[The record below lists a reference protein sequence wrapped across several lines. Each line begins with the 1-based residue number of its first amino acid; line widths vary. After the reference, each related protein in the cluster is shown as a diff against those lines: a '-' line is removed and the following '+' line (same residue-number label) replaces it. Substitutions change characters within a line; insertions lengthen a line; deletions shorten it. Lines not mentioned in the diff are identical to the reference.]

1 MKLFKLLKEQ
11 WKYMK
16 DDKGKIIYAVI
27 MTFLGS
33 LLGIT
38 YGYLIGAAT
47 EAITKKDIRGAII
60 HLLMYILVNIICHL
74 ILQREN
80 NIAFNKIRINL
91 TTRMG
96 LALYNKTLVLPS
108 KAFEEKKSGEII
120 NRIVN
125 DTSTVTELLNGIL
138 KMTIRVV
145 TCIVI
150 YIYILTQSW
159 IIALEIFIFIIL
171 TAVISKVFLP
181 KMKEKN
187 KKIQNE
193 KDTCILD
200 VNQGVLG
207 IREIKSLG
215 NRNIIFSN
223 FEKIVKKTF
232 KAQNDLAD
240 YEVNYNQIIY
250 TINAIFEALVFITCG
265 ILIFYDKATIT
276 FFIAMTYYIYSFV
289 YMTELFSNIITSYQ
303 KVVVSME
310 RINEILNNV
319 LYNDEKFGNMH
330 IDEIKGNITF
340 KDVDFGYEKDMLLLK
355 DFNLEMK
362 ANKKIA
368 IVGKSGGG
376 KTTLFNLLLR
386 LFDPVQGEIFIDD
399 INIKDFDE
407 ESLRKHISIIRQDP
421 FLFNKTIIEN
431 FKLVNPDIT
440 LDEVRSYCKKAY
452 IDEYIMSLE
461 KGYDTLIGEG
471 GVNLSGG
478 QKQRL
483 AIARTLMKNS
493 KIILFDEATS
503 ALDNESQEYIKN
515 TINELSKTHT
525 IIIIAHRLSTIKDAD
540 KIYLIDKGKVIS
552 SGSHK
557 YLIKNNKFYKQLYNP
572 EQMEL
577 NI

>member
-1 MKLFKLLKEQ
+1 MKLLKLLKEQ
-11 WKYMK
+11 WKFMR
-16 DDKGKIIYAVI
+16 DDKSKIIYAII
-27 MTFLGS
+27 MTLLAS
-33 LLGIT
+33 LLGVT

-47 EAITKKDIRGAII
+47 EAITEKNIKIAII
-60 HLLMYILVNIICHL
+60 HLLMYVLISTVCHL
-74 ILQREN
+74 ILKRGS
-80 NIAFNKIRINL
+80 NIAFNKVRINL
-91 TTRMG
+91 TKRMG
-96 LALYNKTLVLPS
+96 LALYDKTLVLPAC
-108 KAFEEKKSGEII
+108 AFEEKKSGEII

-125 DTSTVTELLNGIL
+125 DTSTVTELLSGIL
-138 KMTIRVV
+138 RMSIEIL

-159 IIALEIFIFIIL
+159 LIALEILVFIIF
-171 TAVISKVFLP
+171 TFIISKIFLP
-181 KMKEKN
+181 KMKKEN
-187 KKIQNE
+187 KKIQKE
-193 KDTCILD
+193 KDNCILD

-223 FEKIVKKTF
+223 FKKLVEKTF
-232 KAQNDLAD
+232 TAQNKLAD
-240 YEVNYNQIIY
+240 YEVNYNKTIN
-250 TINAIFEALVFITCG
+250 TINAGFEAIIFITCG
-265 ILIFYDKATIT
+265 ILIFYDMATIT
-276 FFIAMTYYIYSFV
+276 FFIAMTYYIYRFIYVS
-289 YMTELFSNIITSYQ
+289 ELFSQIGTSYQ
-303 KVVVSME
+303 KVVVAME
-310 RINEILNNV
+310 RINEITNNI

-330 IDEIKGNITF
+330 IKEIKGNITF
-340 KDVDFGYEKDMLLLK
+340 KDLDFEYEKDTLLLT
-355 DFNLEMK
+355 DFNLEIK

-386 LFDPVQGEIFIDD
+386 LFDPIQGEIYIDD

-407 ESLRKHISIIRQDP
+407 ESLRKHISVIRQEP
-421 FLFNKTIIEN
+421 FLFNKTILEN
-431 FKLVNPDIT
+431 FKLVKEDVT
-440 LDEVRSYCKKAY
+440 LEEVRECCKKAY
-452 IDEYIMSLE
+452 IDDYIMSLE

-503 ALDNESQEYIKN
+503 ALDNESQEHIKN
-515 TINELSKTHT
+515 TINELAIDHT

-540 KIYLIDKGKVIS
+540 KIYLIDSGKVIA

>member
-1 MKLFKLLKEQ
+1 MKLLKLLKEQ

-16 DDKGKIIYAVI
+16 DDKGRIIYAVI
-27 MTFLGS
+27 ITLIGS
-33 LLGIT
+33 LIGIA

-47 EAITKKDIRGAII
+47 EAITKKDIKTAII
-60 HLLMYILVNIICHL
+60 HLLMYILVSIICHL
-74 ILQREN
+74 ILQRESN
-80 NIAFNKIRINL
+80 LSFNKIRINL
-91 TTRMG
+91 TKRIG
-96 LALYNKTLVLPS
+96 LALYNKTLILPAR
-108 KAFEEKKSGEII
+108 AFEEKKSGELI
-120 NRIVN
+120 NRIIN
-125 DTSTVTELLNGIL
+125 DTSTVTDIL
-138 KMTIRVV
+138 KEMLKMLIRII

-159 IIALEIFIFIIL
+159 IIALEIFVFIII
-171 TAVISKVFLP
+171 TIIISKKYIP
-181 KMKEKN
+181 KLKERNKTVQKEK
-187 KKIQNE
+187 
-193 KDTCILD
+193 DSCILD

-223 FEKIVKKTF
+223 FKKLLEKTF
-232 KAQNDLAD
+232 KNQNELAD
-240 YEVNYNQIIY
+240 DEVTYNQITY
-250 TINAIFEALVFITCG
+250 TINAIFEAIVFITCG
-265 ILIFYDKATIT
+265 ILIFYNKASIT
-276 FFIAMTYYIYSFV
+276 FFIAMTYYIYRFI
-289 YMTELFSNIITSYQ
+289 YMAELFSQISTAYQ

-319 LYNDEKFGNMH
+319 LYSDEEFGDKH
-330 IDEIKGNITF
+330 IEEIKGNITF
-340 KDVDFGYEKDMLLLK
+340 KDVDFGYEKNTLLLT
-355 DFNLEMK
+355 DFNLEIK

-386 LFDPVQGEIFIDD
+386 LFNPVQGEIYIDD

-407 ESLRKHISIIRQDP
+407 ESLRKHISVIRQEP
-421 FLFNKTIIEN
+421 FLFNKTILEN
-431 FKLVNPDIT
+431 FKLVKEDVT
-440 LDEVRSYCKKAY
+440 LEEVRECCKKAY
-452 IDEYIMSLE
+452 IDDYIMSLE

-503 ALDNESQEYIKN
+503 ALDNESQEHIKN
-515 TINELSKTHT
+515 TINELAIDHT

-540 KIYLIDKGKVIS
+540 KIYLIDNGKVIA

>member
-11 WKYMK
+11 WKFMK
-16 DDKGKIIYAVI
+16 DDKGKIIYAII
-27 MTFLGS
+27 MTFFGS

-47 EAITKKDIRGAII
+47 EAITKKDIRTAII
-60 HLLMYILVNIICHL
+60 HLLMYILVNVICHL
-74 ILQREN
+74 ILQRESN
-80 NIAFNKIRINL
+80 LAFNKIRINL
-91 TTRMG
+91 TKRMG
-96 LALYNKTLVLPS
+96 LALYDKTLLLPA

-125 DTSTVTELLNGIL
+125 DTSTVTDLLRGIL
-138 KMTIRVV
+138 KMSIRIV
-145 TCIVI
+145 TCAVI
-150 YIYILTQSW
+150 YIYIITQSW
-159 IIALEIFIFIIL
+159 LIALEIFIFIIFTL
-171 TAVISKVFLP
+171 IISKIFLP
-181 KMKEKN
+181 KIKEEN
-187 KKIQNE
+187 KKIQKE
-193 KDTCILD
+193 KDNCILD

-215 NRNIIFSN
+215 NRNIIFTN
-223 FEKIVKKTF
+223 FKNLVEKTF
-232 KAQNDLAD
+232 NAQNKLAD
-240 YEVNYNQIIY
+240 YEVNYDQTIY
-250 TINAIFEALVFITCG
+250 TINSTFEALVFITCG
-265 ILIFYDKATIT
+265 ILIYFNKASIT
-276 FFIAMTYYIYSFV
+276 FFIAITYYIYQFI
-289 YMTELFSNIITSYQ
+289 YITDLFSQLSTSYQ
-303 KVVVSME
+303 KVVVAME
-310 RINEILNNV
+310 RISEITNNI
-319 LYNDEKFGNMH
+319 LYNDEKFGNIH
-330 IDEIKGNITF
+330 TNNIEGNITF
-340 KDVDFGYEKDMLLLK
+340 KDVDFGYEKDSLLLK
-355 DFNLEMK
+355 DFNLEIK

-386 LFDPVQGEIFIDD
+386 LFDPVQGDIFIDN
-399 INIKDFDE
+399 INIKDLDE

-421 FLFNKTIIEN
+421 FLFNKTILEN
-431 FKLVNPDIT
+431 FKIVNPDIT
-440 LDEVRSYCKKAY
+440 LEEVREYCKKAY
-452 IDEYIMSLE
+452 IDDYIMSLE

-540 KIYLIDKGKVIS
+540 KIYLISDGQVVA

-557 YLIKNNKFYKQLYNP
+557 YLIKNNKQYKQLYNP
-572 EQMEL
+572 EQMDL